1 MSQHDHDPF
10 SLHRRRLLGSLGAL
24 GATAFMTPMLARG
37 AQGGTIELPFE
48 NGSRPLTSD
57 LPQKSGVILQRT
69 RPPLLETPFDV
80 FDQGVFTPNDRFY
93 VRWHLAN
100 IPASIDPATYRI
112 AVHGSVKQ
120 TLSLSL
126 DDLMRKFPRYEI
138 AAVNQCSGNSRGFF
152 SPRVPGGQWGNGAM
166 GNALWKGVRLKDV
179 LDYAGVRGNAVAV
192 RFNGLDSG
200 VIPQTPKFLKSLAI
214 DHARDGEVMLAYAMN
229 GEPLPLL
236 NGYPLRLVVPGWY
249 ATYWVKMVTDIE
261 VLDTPDDNFW
271 TAKAYKVP
279 ANHFANVRPGE
290 TNVPQIPINRMLP
303 RSFFTNLRTG
313 DKLNTGQA
321 ALVRGIAFGGINALA
336 RVQLSTDGGRNWAE
350 TQLGRDYG
358 KYSFRQWQTHVRF
371 TQRGPQ
377 TLMVRAIDSTGQA
390 QPATPNW
397 NGAGFMR
404 NVIES
409 IQLDVA

>member
-10 SLHRRRLLGSLGAL
+10 SPHRRRLLGGLGAL
-24 GATAFMTPMLARG
+24 GAAAFMTPMLARG
-37 AQGGTIELPFE
+37 AQSGTIELPFE

-57 LPQKSGVILQRT
+57 LPQKTGVILQRT

-100 IPASIDPATYRI
+100 IPTSIDPATYRV
-112 AVHGSVKQ
+112 AVHGSVKR

-126 DDLMRKFPRYEI
+126 DDLMRTFPHYEI

-166 GNALWKGVRLKDV
+166 GNALWQGVRLKDV
-179 LDYAGVRGNAVAV
+179 LDHAGVRGNAVAV

-200 VIPQTPKFLKSLAI
+200 VIPQTPKFLKSLDI

-290 TNVPQIPINRMLP
+290 TDVPQIPINRMLP
-303 RSFFTNLRTG
+303 RSFFTNLKTG
-313 DKLNTGQA
+313 DKVGTGQS

-336 RVQLSTDGGRNWAE
+336 RVQLSTDGGRSWAD

-358 KYSFRQWQTHVRF
+358 KYSFRQWQTNVRF

-377 TLMVRAIDSTGQA
+377 TLMVRAIDSTGQP